1 MCLAAGSAMSS
12 STSLA
17 GRRSQ
22 TASHSRRLSENP
34 TLRLKS
40 RATENKVAL
49 RRLTVSPRRRT
60 LQAVA
65 RDFSRRVGQVPSF
78 HTASKFITRLLGMR
92 LAAHVG
98 VLALFTVVTI
108 VVTWPM
114 FLQLG
119 GYVVDRR
126 DPLYSVWAMAW
137 QGHALATDPLHLFD
151 TNVLYPFK
159 GTLAFDELSFAEAV
173 IAAPFYWL
181 LGNPV
186 LSHNIVLFAT
196 FAMSGYAMWL
206 LVRELT
212 GSAWSGV
219 VAGMAF
225 AFSFYR
231 MNHLSHMTLISTQ
244 WLPLVLL
251 AAYKV
256 LWTHKWKWAFAL
268 AAFLALQALS
278 GHYLAF
284 FTALLLGLFFLFYFL
299 AQTELFNWRV
309 VGKVVAVLSVSL
321 LVTLPIVVPY
331 VQLQG
336 AQEFKR
342 SLFEAERFSNT
353 LTSFLAVFRGNP
365 IYQALLAPFSDPGSW
380 ALERSAFPGLAVV
393 ALAVLGC
400 VWAWSRRAEGIG
412 HVRTKGD
419 GRRTT
424 QFRNPQSAIGKHA
437 AFFAI
442 VALVSVVLSL
452 GPSLQITYAASDYDP
467 DAIQRIIPLPYALLH
482 DWVPGSQSM
491 RVIARIDVLT
501 TLALS
506 VLAGIGA
513 HFVLRWVGERPRTIA
528 RRGVLVPVVAIVLA
542 VLPLFESWSAPIGM
556 AAVGTRDAVPPVYRW
571 LAGQPRTVIV
581 EYPMVHYKRGDTNVE
596 MANLYQYNSAYHWQN
611 TVNGSTSIRPFSYS
625 ALALETERCF
635 PCPRSLDALWALG
648 VEYVVVH
655 LENLSDPQRTD
666 FLWRSTNPAGKVVDT
681 FPLVRDFGNDK
692 VYRLRPRDVGE
703 LHNLITAGSSLL
715 LADVAEDPQRREG
728 ELVYGGYM
736 ATLGY
741 MLRDHPQYSPDPRVS
756 YSQPVNRF
764 DTGNR
769 PQYALL
775 WANQDPTK
783 LGYPVDSKLWSNEFV
798 ALYGAG
804 PVSEG
809 KTP

>member
-1 MCLAAGSAMSS
+1 L
-12 STSLA
+12 
-17 GRRSQ
+17 
-22 TASHSRRLSENP
+22 LS
-34 TLRLKS
+34 
-40 RATENKVAL
+40 
-49 RRLTVSPRRRT
+49 
-60 LQAVA
+60 
-65 RDFSRRVGQVPSF
+65 
-78 HTASKFITRLLGMR
+78 TRLAVHL
-92 LAAHVG
+92 G
-98 VLALFTVVTI
+98 VLALFTLVTI
-108 VVTWPM
+108 VATWPM
-114 FLQLG
+114 FPQLG
-119 GYVVDRR
+119 GYVIDRR

-137 QGHALATDPLHLFD
+137 QGHAFVTDPTHLFD

-196 FAMSGYAMWL
+196 FALSGYAMWL

-212 GSAWSGV
+212 GSGWAGV

-251 AAYKV
+251 AAYKA
-256 LWTHKWKWAFAL
+256 LWTHRWKWVWAL
-268 AAFLALQALS
+268 AAFFALQALS

-284 FTALLLGLFFLFYFL
+284 FTAMLIGLFFLFYSL
-299 AQTELFNWRV
+299 AQRELFNWRV
-309 VGKVVAVLSVSL
+309 VGKLVAGLGISL
-321 LVTLPIVVPY
+321 LVMLPILVPY

-336 AQEFKR
+336 VQEFKR

-353 LTSFLAVFRGNP
+353 LASFLAVFRGNP
-365 IYQALLAPFSDPGSW
+365 IYQGLLAPFSDPGPW
-380 ALERSAFPGLAVV
+380 AMERSAFPGLAVV

-400 VWAWSRRAEGIG
+400 VWVFWQKAEGSG
-412 HVRTKGD
+412 DARTTDD
-419 GRRTT
+419 GRQTT
-424 QFRNPQSAIGKHA
+424 DDAGPQSAIGKHA
-437 AFFAI
+437 AFYVI

-452 GPSLQITYAASDYDP
+452 GPSLQVTYAASDYDP
-467 DAIQRIIPLPYALLH
+467 EAIHRIIPLPYALLH
-482 DWVPGSQSM
+482 DWVPGFQSM
-491 RVIARIDVLT
+491 RVVARIDVLT
-501 TLALS
+501 ILALS

-513 HFVLRWVGERPRTIA
+513 YFVLRWVGERLRA
-528 RRGVLVPVVAIVLA
+528 SERRRALVPVIAVVLA
-542 VLPLFESWSAPIGM
+542 ILPVLESWSAPIGM

-571 LAGQPRTVIV
+571 LAGQSRTVIV

-596 MANLYQYNSAYHWQN
+596 MANLYQYYSAYHWQY

-666 FLWRSTNPAGKVVDT
+666 FLWRSTNPAGKVVDS
-681 FPLVRDFGNDK
+681 FPLVQDFGNDR
-692 VYRLRPRDVGE
+692 VYRLKPRDVGALHE
-703 LHNLITAGSSLL
+703 LIPAGAPML
-715 LADVAEDPQRREG
+715 LADVADDLERREG
-728 ELVYGGYM
+728 DLVYGGYM

-741 MLRDHPQYSPDPRVS
+741 MLRDHPQSSPDPRVS
-756 YSQPVNRF
+756 YSQSVGKSDP
-764 DTGNR
+764 GSP

-783 LGYPVDSKLWSNEFV
+783 LGYHPENKLWSNEFV
-798 ALYGAG
+798 ALYGLG
-804 PVSEG
+804 PVGEG